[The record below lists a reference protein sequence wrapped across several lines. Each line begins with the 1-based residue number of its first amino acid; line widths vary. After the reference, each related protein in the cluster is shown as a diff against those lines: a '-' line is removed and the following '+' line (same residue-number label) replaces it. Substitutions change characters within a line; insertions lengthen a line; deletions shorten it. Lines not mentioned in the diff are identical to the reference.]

1 MKSGIA
7 SSGGKRSKASRQGAL
22 LAVLSVCFL
31 SSLYTPASYRADSG
45 FAILTGFIN
54 NVSAQ
59 EEETWTVNFRD
70 ADIKELIRFVAEATG
85 KTIIIDPMVQGT
97 VQVISTNPVNSDGL
111 YQLFLSI
118 LEVQGYAAVESSDVV
133 RIISSQNARTT
144 PIPLNLDRPAPD
156 SSELITQV
164 IQVKNISAVQ
174 LVPILRPLAA
184 QQAQMTAYGAS
195 NSIIVTDTAANIER
209 IRTLAEFI
217 DNSAVPQTEIITLEN
232 ASAEEVVEMLELLG
246 GNEGG
251 ETAAF
256 QVVADERTNSI
267 LISGEELNIA
277 RLRSL
282 IAQLDSPLTQSGNVN
297 VIYLQYARAEEL
309 APLLNSIIRSN
320 SPGEDTET
328 ARNTANVQADSAT
341 NSLIV
346 IADPELLQSLKSV
359 IARLDI
365 RRAQVL
371 VEAIIVEMLGESG
384 QDLGVQWLFLN
395 DNGAY
400 GSSSTGSGASAAITG
415 AAIAG
420 GGTDAN
426 GNPVDIRG
434 PLGAALANTPGQ
446 VLGVGRLDDDLSFN
460 VLINA
465 LQTNDD
471 ANILSTPSLL
481 TLDNEEAII
490 TVGRNVPFVTGSFTS
505 TGNNS
510 NPDSPFQT
518 VERQNVGVTLRVT
531 PHINEGDS
539 LVLEMAQEVSSLLG
553 SGSVLLNGN
562 PITNERII
570 ETTVLADNGQTVIL
584 GGLIED
590 SVTQSNQRVPLL
602 GSIPGVGRLFRNNSS
617 TVSKTHL
624 LVFLR
629 ATIMREERE
638 LEAATAEKYSF
649 IRAQQVRE
657 LAQGADFVEDSEF
670 PLLPEWQELLEQL
683 QQARDAAAET
693 P

>member
-1 MKSGIA
+1 MSKFSQQQITSLGRIA
-7 SSGGKRSKASRQGAL
+7 RATAVVCLAGLFPGA
-22 LAVLSVCFL
+22 
-31 SSLYTPASYRADSG
+31 
-45 FAILTGFIN
+45 FIAGAQ
-54 NVSAQ
+54 AQ
-59 EEETWTVNFRD
+59 EEQTWTVNFRN
-70 ADIKELIRFVAEATG
+70 ADIEELIRFVAEATG
-85 KTIIIDPMVQGT
+85 RTIIVDPLVQGT
-97 VQVISTNPVNSDGL
+97 VQVISTNPVNSEEL

-118 LEVQGYAAVESSDVV
+118 LEVQGYAAVESSNVV
-133 RIISSQNARTT
+133 RIIPAQNARTT
-144 PIPLNLDRPAPD
+144 PLPLNLDQPAPN

-164 IQVKNISAVQ
+164 IQLNNVSSVQ

-184 QQAQMTAYGAS
+184 QQAQMTAYAAS
-195 NSIIVTDTAANIER
+195 NSIIITDTAANIER

-217 DNSAVPQTEIITLEN
+217 DNSAVPRTEIITLQN
-232 ASAEEVVEMLELLG
+232 ASAEEVVDMLDQLQE
-246 GNEGG
+246 EAGG
-251 ETAAF
+251 ETVTYRA
-256 QVVADERTNSI
+256 VADARTNSI
-267 LISGEELNIA
+267 LVSGDELQIS
-277 RLRSL
+277 RLQAL
-282 IAQLDSPLTQSGNVN
+282 IGRLDSPLAQNGNVN

-309 APLLNSIIRSN
+309 GPLLNTIIRN
-320 SPGEDTET
+320 STGTEEEEST
-328 ARNTANVQADSAT
+328 RNSASVEADSAT
-341 NSLIV
+341 NALIV
-346 IADPELLQSLKSV
+346 TADPELLQTLKAV

-371 VEAIIVEMLGESG
+371 VEAIIVEMLGENG

-400 GSSSTGSGASAAITG
+400 GSSSTGSGLSAAITG

-426 GNPVDIRG
+426 GEPVDIRG
-434 PLGAALANTPGQ
+434 PLGAALANTPGG

-460 VLINA
+460 FLINA
-465 LQTNDD
+465 LQSNDD

-481 TLDNEEAII
+481 TLDNEEAVI

-539 LVLEMAQEVSSLLG
+539 LVLELSQEVSSLLG

-570 ETTVLADNGQTVIL
+570 ETTVLADNAQTVIL

-602 GSIPGVGRLFRNNSS
+602 GDIPGLGRLFRNNSS
-617 TVSKTHL
+617 TATKTHL

-629 ATIMREERE
+629 ATIMRDERV

-649 IRAQQVRE
+649 IREQQLLE
-657 LAQGADFVEDSEF
+657 LQQGADLVDESAF
-670 PLLPEWQELLEQL
+670 PLLPEWQELLDRL
-683 QQARDAAAET
+683 QESRNQAAGES

>member
-1 MKSGIA
+1 MLA
-7 SSGGKRSKASRQGAL
+7 FL
-22 LAVLSVCFL
+22 LAALFNVAILI
-31 SSLYTPASYRADSG
+31 PASTA
-45 FAILTGFIN
+45 
-54 NVSAQ
+54 AQ

-70 ADIKELIRFVAEATG
+70 VDIEELIRFVAEATG
-85 KTIIIDPMVQGT
+85 KTIIVDPMVQGN
-97 VQVISTNPVNSDGL
+97 VQVISSNPVNADEL

-118 LEVQGYAAVESSDVV
+118 LEVQGFAAVESSDVV
-133 RIISSQNARTT
+133 RVIPSANARTT
-144 PIPLNLDRPAPD
+144 PIPLNLDAPASG

-164 IQVKNISAVQ
+164 IQVSNVSAVQ

-184 QQAQMTAYGAS
+184 QQAQMTAYAAS

-209 IRTLAEFI
+209 IRTLAQFI
-217 DNSAVPQTEIITLEN
+217 DDSAMPQTEVIPLEN
-232 ASAEEVVEMLELLG
+232 ASAEEVVDMLDQLG
-246 GNEGG
+246 EEEDDRNGLGI
-251 ETAAF
+251 
-256 QVVADERTNSI
+256 VADARTNSI
-267 LISGEELNIA
+267 LVSGDELQVG
-277 RLRSL
+277 RLRALVSR
-282 IAQLDSPLTQSGNVN
+282 LDTPLVQSGNVN

-309 APLLNSIIRSN
+309 APLLNSIIRNNTRDEEAES
-320 SPGEDTET
+320 G
-328 ARNTANVQADSAT
+328 RNTANVEADSAT

-346 IADPELLQSLKSV
+346 TADPELLQSLKNV

-371 VEAIIVEMLGESG
+371 VEAIIVEMLGDNG

-395 DNGAY
+395 DNGSY
-400 GSSSTGSGASAAITG
+400 GSSSTGSGLSAAITG
-415 AAIAG
+415 AAIAS

-426 GNPVDIRG
+426 GDPVDIRG
-434 PLGAALANTPGQ
+434 PLAGALANTPGG
-446 VLGVGRLDDDLSFN
+446 VLGVGRLDDELSFN
-460 VLINA
+460 FLINA

-471 ANILSTPSLL
+471 ANILSTPSLM

-510 NPDSPFQT
+510 NPESPFQT

-539 LVLEMAQEVSSLLG
+539 LVLELSQEVSSLLG

-570 ETTVLADNGQTVIL
+570 ETTVLADNAQTVIL

-590 SVTQSNQRVPLL
+590 SVTQSNQRVPIL
-602 GSIPGVGRLFRNNSS
+602 GNIPGLGVLFRNNSS

-649 IRAQQVRE
+649 IREQQLYE
-657 LAQGADFVEDSEF
+657 QGAGAQGINSEAF
-670 PLLPEWQELLEQL
+670 PLLPEWRELLEQL
-683 QQARDAAAET
+683 DTVRSGDDES